1 MNPNP
6 KYIAVVNAGSA
17 TLKFSL
23 LKGEVTVLTA
33 LIDRLGTA
41 QGEASSA
48 KVRDADGAVAFEG
61 AIPAAHHAEAL
72 IWLFQWLR
80 QERPALRPAAVGHR
94 VVHGGDALIAPVRV
108 TPEVIRRIEALTPL
122 APLHQPHNLAPIRWI
137 AERLPDLPQVACFD
151 TAFHATQSRIE
162 RMFALPREFMA
173 RGIRRYGFHGLSYEY
188 IASCLS
194 EVDREAAAGRTVVCH
209 LGNGASLCAMRDG
222 RSVATT
228 MSFTAL
234 DGIPMGTRSGAIDP
248 GVLLHLLEQEGMP
261 VEELS
266 NLLYKR
272 SGLLGLSGI
281 SSDMRNLLESPAP
294 EAAEAVE
301 YFCYRIARELGSLS
315 AALGG
320 LDALVF
326 TGGIGEH
333 AVPVRAR
340 ICDLSGWLGI
350 AINPDANERG
360 RTVLHRQDSR
370 VRVLV
375 IPTNEERMIARHV
388 RQVLEF

>member
-1 MNPNP
+1 VNPNP

-23 LKGEVTVLTA
+23 LKGEETMLTA

-48 KVRDADGAVAFEG
+48 KVREADGAIVFDG
-61 AIPAAHHAEAL
+61 SIPADNHADAL
-72 IWLFQWLR
+72 IWLFDWLKR
-80 QERPALRPAAVGHR
+80 ERAGLRPAAVGHR
-94 VVHGGDALIAPVRV
+94 VVHGGDSLVAPVRV
-108 TPEVIRRIEALTPL
+108 TPEVIGQIEALTSL

-137 AERLPDLPQVACFD
+137 AGRLPDLPQVACFD
-151 TAFHATQSRIE
+151 TAFHATQSGIE
-162 RMFALPREFMA
+162 RRFALPREYGE

-188 IASCLS
+188 IASRLP
-194 EVDREAAAGRTVVCH
+194 EIDRAAAAGRTVVGH
-209 LGNGASLCAMRDG
+209 LGNGASLCAIHGG

-248 GVLLHLLEQEGMP
+248 GVLLHLLAQEGIS
-261 VEELS
+261 VEELA

-281 SSDMRNLLESPAP
+281 SSDMRDLLASPAA

-301 YFCYRIARELGSLS
+301 YFCYRIARELGSLA

-333 AVPVRAR
+333 AGPVRAR
-340 ICDLSGWLGI
+340 ICELSGWLGLHI
-350 AINPDANERG
+350 DPKANDSR
-360 RTVLHRQDSR
+360 RTVLHREDSR

-375 IPTNEERMIARHV
+375 IPTHEERMIARHV
-388 RQVLEF
+388 RQVLQI